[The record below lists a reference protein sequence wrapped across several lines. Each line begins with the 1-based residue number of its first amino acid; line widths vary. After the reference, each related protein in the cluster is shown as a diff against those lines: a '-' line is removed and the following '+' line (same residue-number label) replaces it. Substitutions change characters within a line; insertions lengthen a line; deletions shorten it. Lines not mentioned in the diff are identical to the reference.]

1 MLIYVVSP
9 AKNRRGTRET
19 IKSLFNGAYRMTN
32 TEISYIEGHVG
43 ILIGLL

>member
-19 IKSLFNGAYRMTN
+19 INTLFNGAYTRRMTN
-32 TEISYIEGHVG
+32 TEISQTKAF
-43 ILIGLL
+43 